1 MVRGWLSV
9 ALACAAWMGRA
20 DDFRVRSFDGS
31 GRLVF
36 DEIPSATVYRVEWAP
51 SPVGPWTNFA
61 GSAGASLD
69 ALTVTGGGSV
79 TCAVPMFY
87 RVTAVMSLTDMVLV
101 PAGTNNG
108 MDPDFGAYALT
119 VDAFYMDTCEMTKG
133 KWDTVFNWAIANGYG
148 FDNAGEGKGADYPVH
163 AVNWHDCVKWCN
175 ARSEKEGLTPVYYR
189 GSDYQVVYRENP
201 TVSEPCV
208 LESANGYRLPTDVQW
223 EYAARGGASGRRF
236 PWGDTISHE
245 YANYYG
251 APAYFSY
258 DLGYE
263 GYDTRFSTGDKPFT
277 SPVRSFP
284 AGNNAYGL
292 YDMAGNV
299 SEWCYDW
306 HPDWVGQGRVVRGG
320 SWGGGACAD
329 ACRVASRSYDVPSG
343 QIPSDWVGFRTIRQ
357 AVQPAAR

>member
-1 MVRGWLSV
+1 L
-9 ALACAAWMGRA
+9 
-20 DDFRVRSFDGS
+20 
-31 GRLVF
+31 
-36 DEIPSATVYRVEWAP
+36 
-51 SPVGPWTNFA
+51 
-61 GSAGASLD
+61 AGAGLD
-69 ALTVTGGGSV
+69 DMRVTGGGSV

-87 RVTAVMSLTDMVLV
+87 RVVAVISLTDMVLI

-108 MDPDFGAYALT
+108 NDPDFGAYALT
-119 VDAFYMDTCEMTKG
+119 VDAFYMDECEMTKK
-133 KWDTVFNWAIANGYG
+133 KWETIYTWAVANGYG

-163 AVNWHDCVKWCN
+163 TVNWQDCVKWCN

-189 GSDYQVVYRENP
+189 DSGYNAVYRESP
-201 TVSEPCV
+201 TVPEPYV

-223 EYAARGGASGRRF
+223 EYAARGGVSGHRF

-245 YANYYG
+245 YANYSG

-277 SPVRSFP
+277 SPVCSFS
-284 AGNNAYGL
+284 AGKNAYGL

-306 HPDWVGQGRVVRGG
+306 HPDWVEQARVVRGG
-320 SWGGGACAD
+320 SWGGGTGAD
-329 ACRVASRSYDVPSG
+329 VCRVASRSYDVPNG
-343 QIPSDWVGFRTIRQ
+343 QIPSVGIGFRTVRR
-357 AVQPAAR
+357 AVCSAAE